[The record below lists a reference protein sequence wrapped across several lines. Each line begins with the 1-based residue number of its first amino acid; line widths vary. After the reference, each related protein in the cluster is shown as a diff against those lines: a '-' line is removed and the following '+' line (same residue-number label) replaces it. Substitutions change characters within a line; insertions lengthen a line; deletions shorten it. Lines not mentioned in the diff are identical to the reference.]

1 MSEYH
6 SSSSLQN
13 SSKTFSFPKS
23 KRFDFNNSL
32 YNHNVFNNDIP
43 SLKSQRAT
51 SFGYGNK
58 MSFISKSTSEDVSVG
73 KYDVLKQIN
82 ANKQKKKFSF
92 GKRFVTPDQRRLVPG
107 VGSYNVN
114 NDRKFKMIQ
123 IQITPRRCL
132 FYEEDIKKSIKG
144 VSPVTY
150 KPRYNYV
157 KNNRYKDVSFG
168 NSERPKVEKMD
179 IDPGPGFY
187 ELPTAFG
194 KYKLPIN

>member
-1 MSEYH
+1 M
-6 SSSSLQN
+6 L
-13 SSKTFSFPKS
+13 
-23 KRFDFNNSL
+23 NN
-32 YNHNVFNNDIP
+32 NMP
-43 SLKSQRAT
+43 SLKSQRAA

-58 MSFISKSTSEDVSVG
+58 ISLISKSTSEDVSVG

-92 GKRFVTPDQRRLVPG
+92 GKRFATPDQRRLVPG

-114 NDRKFKMIQ
+114 NDKKFKAIQ
-123 IQITPRRCL
+123 IQITPRRYF
-132 FYEEDIKKSIKG
+132 FYEEDMKRVHKG

-150 KPRYNYV
+150 RPRYDYV
-157 KNNRYKDVSFG
+157 RNNRYKDVSFG
-168 NSERPKVEKMD
+168 NTERPRVEKMD

-194 KYKLPIN
+194 KYKVPIN